1 MVEQNDTKK
10 SCFQIEQ
17 IESKYKF
24 ISSTKHYNKYYTSI
38 VLYVFT
44 YYVRSVILKFLIS
57 YKFINVHSL
66 RVVK

>member
-1 MVEQNDTKK
+1 MIEQNDTKR
-10 SCFQIEQ
+10 SCFQMKQ

-24 ISSTKHYNKYYTSI
+24 ISSIKHYNKYYTSI

-57 YKFINVHSL
+57 CKFINVRSL
-66 RVVK
+66 RIVK